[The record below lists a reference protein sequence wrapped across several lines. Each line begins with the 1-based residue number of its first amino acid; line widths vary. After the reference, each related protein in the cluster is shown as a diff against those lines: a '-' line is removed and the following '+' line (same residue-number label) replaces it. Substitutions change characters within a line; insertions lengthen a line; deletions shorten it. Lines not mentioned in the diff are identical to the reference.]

1 MGNKEGQ
8 SEDEENSDESDTTS
22 YYSSSEAMES
32 EESSH
37 RKKKFQ
43 PYKMNKAQKVVVDQ
57 YLKNRKRIG
66 PKIKK
71 RPEISR
77 DEDREM
83 IEELRDMK
91 VPIGLSPRGQVI
103 LPSRKIIR

>member
-1 MGNKEGQ
+1 M
-8 SEDEENSDESDTTS
+8 
-22 YYSSSEAMES
+22 
-32 EESSH
+32 
-37 RKKKFQ
+37 
-43 PYKMNKAQKVVVDQ
+43 
-57 YLKNRKRIG
+57 KNRKRIG